1 MSQNSVKKNYL
12 LNLSYQIL
20 ALLTPLVTAPYIS
33 RVLGAEAIGK
43 YSYTYATITYFVIL
57 SAMGTATY
65 AQREIAYQQNDVYK
79 RSRIFWEVFLLRL
92 LCTCISLVVLYCIV
106 FNSADRNVYLAQSL
120 YVISVIFDISW
131 FFQGLEEFGKVVFR
145 NTIVK
150 LISVVLIFTLV
161 KSEEDLILYIVIL
174 WGLTALGNLLIMPYL
189 VKYVVLVPFRELN
202 IFRNFKLIL
211 QLFIPQIAIQSY
223 TVLDKIML
231 GIIVNSDA
239 ENGYYEQA
247 EKIVR
252 LSLTIITALG
262 TVMLPRFAKVY
273 AEGKNDEIKR
283 YLYKSYRFIWL
294 LACPMVIGLILIS
307 DGFVPWFFGEGYD
320 KVIPLLRIFSLLILV
335 IGISNVTGVQYLVA
349 TKRQVFYTISVF
361 IGAFINIALNS
372 ILIVKL
378 QSFGAAIA
386 SIVAETSIAI
396 MQLIYIRKE
405 IEMKQVFASVWRY
418 VLCAFCMGG
427 IMWGIGRNLS
437 SSPFHTAL
445 LAGSGGGAYL
455 LLLLLLRDE
464 MVCEVLQKIKE
475 RVRKGN

>member
-161 KSEEDLILYIVIL
+161 KSEFADY
-174 WGLTALGNLLIMPYL
+174 AL
-189 VKYVVLVPFRELN
+189 F
-202 IFRNFKLIL
+202 
-211 QLFIPQIAIQSY
+211 S
-223 TVLDKIML
+223 KI
-231 GIIVNSDA
+231 
-239 ENGYYEQA
+239 
-247 EKIVR
+247 
-252 LSLTIITALG
+252 
-262 TVMLPRFAKVY
+262 
-273 AEGKNDEIKR
+273 
-283 YLYKSYRFIWL
+283 
-294 LACPMVIGLILIS
+294 C
-307 DGFVPWFFGEGYD
+307 
-320 KVIPLLRIFSLLILV
+320 
-335 IGISNVTGVQYLVA
+335 
-349 TKRQVFYTISVF
+349 
-361 IGAFINIALNS
+361 
-372 ILIVKL
+372 
-378 QSFGAAIA
+378 
-386 SIVAETSIAI
+386 
-396 MQLIYIRKE
+396 
-405 IEMKQVFASVWRY
+405 
-418 VLCAFCMGG
+418 C
-427 IMWGIGRNLS
+427 
-437 SSPFHTAL
+437 
-445 LAGSGGGAYL
+445 AGSFQGTEYFP
-455 LLLLLLRDE
+455 
-464 MVCEVLQKIKE
+464 
-475 RVRKGN
+475 